1 MKKKIIKKKFISL
14 LVNPNTRLLLF
25 IFSFL
30 FSLNKIN
37 AQSFHESSVRYMLI
51 DITLGNVLSYYSSA
65 TDANSKEAVRR
76 WNNGVRV
83 LQFDSFERK
92 NISGLGWTIVFKNT
106 DQRISGMDVWLS
118 SESFHES
125 SVRYMLID
133 ITLGNVLS
141 YYSSATDANSK
152 EAVRRWNNGV
162 RVLQFDSF
170 ERKNISGLGWTIVF
184 KNTDQR
190 ISGMDVWLSSE
201 SFHESSV
208 RYMLIDITLG
218 NVLSYYSSA
227 TDANSKEAVRRW
239 NNGVRVL
246 QFDSFERKNINGLG
260 WTIVFKNTNQRISG
274 MVVWLNNETT
284 DIKKFETVMPT
295 TYALH
300 QNFPNPFNPVTKIQF
315 GLPNDGNVRLS
326 IYNTIG
332 QEIKVLINQQLS
344 AGKYSVDFD
353 ASGLTNG
360 IYFYRLQAGSFSQT
374 KKLILLK

>member
-37 AQSFHESSVRYMLI
+37 AQ
-51 DITLGNVLSYYSSA
+51 
-65 TDANSKEAVRR
+65 
-76 WNNGVRV
+76 
-83 LQFDSFERK
+83 
-92 NISGLGWTIVFKNT
+92 
-106 DQRISGMDVWLS
+106 
-118 SESFHES
+118 SFHES